1 MDTTTV
7 GLIIAL
13 AALSV
18 VILAAAIYFTR
29 EPPHKPTTRKQPRAK
44 RASRS
49 KKAKTRKPE
58 TEK

>member
-29 EPPHKPTTRKQPRAK
+29 EVPPHKPSAHKQTRAK
-44 RASRS
+44 RASR
-49 KKAKTRKPE
+49 KQATRKPE